1 MVIFHSYVS
10 LPEGKLYKTP
20 WCQIISGTAAPSP
33 SPSTTPNIASG
44 MTKLLQLMKFNTS
57 LGLVLPFK
65 DSGWKGSIRSIIK
78 KVGLS
83 KLKQKPNWFDV
94 NST

>member
-20 WCQIISGTAAPSP
+20 WCHIISGTAAPSP
-33 SPSTTPNIASG
+33 SPSTAPNIASG

-65 DSGWKGSIRSIIK
+65 DSEEGIYHQKGRL
-78 KVGLS
+78 VQVETET
-83 KLKQKPNWFDV
+83 KLV
-94 NST
+94 